1 MIFAPSEWTAL
12 GQIVET
18 AELADIQGMGLT
30 LVIPTTPALLD
41 MLAQVGE

>member
-1 MIFAPSEWTAL
+1 MISAPSERKAL

-18 AELADIQGMGLT
+18 AELADIEGMGLA